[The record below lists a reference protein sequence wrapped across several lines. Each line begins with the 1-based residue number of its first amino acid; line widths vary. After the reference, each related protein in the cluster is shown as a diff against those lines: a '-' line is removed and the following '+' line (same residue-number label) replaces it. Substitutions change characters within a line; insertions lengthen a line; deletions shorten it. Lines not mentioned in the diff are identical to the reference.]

1 MNYQEMTK
9 KQLDKHAETIGIKL
23 DGRKSKKDMIAE
35 LNKKLKAKKAPAKKP
50 IAKKAKKAPAKKP
63 IAKKAKKAPAKKPV
77 AKKAKNSLPPAPRMA
92 PTPVSKQKAVAKKGF
107 WASLKGFFG

>member
-1 MNYQEMTK
+1 MHGVKMNYQEMTK

-35 LNKKLKAKKAPAKKP
+35 LNKKLKAKKAPAKK
-50 IAKKAKKAPAKKP
+50 APAKKP
-63 IAKKAKKAPAKKPV
+63 VAKKAKKAPAKKPV

>member
-35 LNKKLKAKKAPAKKP
+35 LNKKL
-50 IAKKAKKAPAKKP
+50 KAKKAPAKKP

>member
-9 KQLDKHAETIGIKL
+9 KQLDNHAKTIDIKL
-23 DGRKSKKDMIAE
+23 DGRKSKKDMIAV
-35 LNKKLKAKKAPAKKP
+35 LNKKL
-50 IAKKAKKAPAKKP
+50 
-63 IAKKAKKAPAKKPV
+63 KAKKAPAKKPV

-92 PTPVSKQKAVAKKGF
+92 PTPVSKQKAVTKKGF

>member
-1 MNYQEMTK
+1 MTK

-63 IAKKAKKAPAKKPV
+63 V

-92 PTPVSKQKAVAKKGF
+92 PTPVSKQKAVTKKGF

>member
-9 KQLDKHAETIGIKL
+9 KQLDNHAKTIDIKL

-50 IAKKAKKAPAKKP
+50 V
-63 IAKKAKKAPAKKPV
+63 AKKAKKAPAKKPV

-92 PTPVSKQKAVAKKGF
+92 PTPVSKQKAVTKKGF

>member
-9 KQLDKHAETIGIKL
+9 KQLDNHAKTIDIKL

-35 LNKKLKAKKAPAKKP
+35 LNKKL
-50 IAKKAKKAPAKKP
+50 KAKKAPAKKP

>member
-23 DGRKSKKDMIAE
+23 DGRTSKKDMIAE

-50 IAKKAKKAPAKKP
+50 V
-63 IAKKAKKAPAKKPV
+63 AKKAKKAPAKKPV

>member
-1 MNYQEMTK
+1 MTK
-9 KQLDKHAETIGIKL
+9 KQLDNHAKTIDIKL

-35 LNKKLKAKKAPAKKP
+35 LNKKL
-50 IAKKAKKAPAKKP
+50 KAKKAPAKKP

>member
-1 MNYQEMTK
+1 MTK

-50 IAKKAKKAPAKKP
+50 V
-63 IAKKAKKAPAKKPV
+63 AKKAPAKKPV

>member
-1 MNYQEMTK
+1 MTK

-50 IAKKAKKAPAKKP
+50 V
-63 IAKKAKKAPAKKPV
+63 AKKAKKAPAKKPV

>member
-1 MNYQEMTK
+1 MTK
-9 KQLDKHAETIGIKL
+9 KQLDNHAKTIDIKL

-50 IAKKAKKAPAKKP
+50 V
-63 IAKKAKKAPAKKPV
+63 AKKAKKAPAKKPV

>member
-50 IAKKAKKAPAKKP
+50 V
-63 IAKKAKKAPAKKPV
+63 AKKAKKAPAKKPV

-92 PTPVSKQKAVAKKGF
+92 PTPVSKQKAVTKKGF

>member
-35 LNKKLKAKKAPAKKP
+35 LNKKLKAKKPA
-50 IAKKAKKAPAKKP
+50 AKKAPAKKP
-63 IAKKAKKAPAKKPV
+63 VAKKAKKAPAKKPV

>member
-35 LNKKLKAKKAPAKKP
+35 LNKKLKAKKAPAKK
-50 IAKKAKKAPAKKP
+50 APAKKP
-63 IAKKAKKAPAKKPV
+63 VAKKAKKAPAKKPV

>member
-1 MNYQEMTK
+1 MTK

-35 LNKKLKAKKAPAKKP
+35 LNKKL
-50 IAKKAKKAPAKKP
+50 KAKKAPAKKP

>member
-1 MNYQEMTK
+1 MTK

-35 LNKKLKAKKAPAKKP
+35 LNKKLKAKKAPAKKSV
-50 IAKKAKKAPAKKP
+50 AKKAPT
-63 IAKKAKKAPAKKPV
+63 
-77 AKKAKNSLPPAPRMA
+77 KKAKNSLPPAPRMA
-92 PTPVSKQKAVAKKGF
+92 PTPVSKQKAVTKKGF

>member
-35 LNKKLKAKKAPAKKP
+35 LNKKLKAKKAPAKKSV
-50 IAKKAKKAPAKKP
+50 AKKAPT
-63 IAKKAKKAPAKKPV
+63 
-77 AKKAKNSLPPAPRMA
+77 KKAKNSLPPAPRMA
-92 PTPVSKQKAVAKKGF
+92 PTPVSKQKAVTKKGF

>member
-1 MNYQEMTK
+1 MHGVKMNYQEMTK

-50 IAKKAKKAPAKKP
+50 V
-63 IAKKAKKAPAKKPV
+63 AKKAKKAPAKKPV

>member
-9 KQLDKHAETIGIKL
+9 KQLDNHAKTIDIKL

-50 IAKKAKKAPAKKP
+50 V
-63 IAKKAKKAPAKKPV
+63 AKKAKKAPAKKPV

>member
-1 MNYQEMTK
+1 MTK
-9 KQLDKHAETIGIKL
+9 KQLDNHAKTIDIKL

-50 IAKKAKKAPAKKP
+50 IAKKAKKAPAKKSV
-63 IAKKAKKAPAKKPV
+63 AKKAPT
-77 AKKAKNSLPPAPRMA
+77 KKAKNSLPPAPRMA
-92 PTPVSKQKAVAKKGF
+92 PTPVSKQKAVTKKGF

>member
-50 IAKKAKKAPAKKP
+50 VAKKAKKAKKAPAKKSV
-63 IAKKAKKAPAKKPV
+63 AKKAPT
-77 AKKAKNSLPPAPRMA
+77 KKAKNSLPPAPRMA

>member
-35 LNKKLKAKKAPAKKP
+35 LNKKLKAKKAP
-50 IAKKAKKAPAKKP
+50 
-63 IAKKAKKAPAKKPV
+63 AKKAPAKKPV

>member
-50 IAKKAKKAPAKKP
+50 VAKK
-63 IAKKAKKAPAKKPV
+63 AKKAKKAPAKKPV

-92 PTPVSKQKAVAKKGF
+92 PTPVSKQKAVTKKGF

>member
-50 IAKKAKKAPAKKP
+50 V
-63 IAKKAKKAPAKKPV
+63 AKKAKKAPAKKPV